1 MSGHPTHPPLP
12 VRLGQ
17 GLLNLVASA
26 RYRVEGDSMLPT
38 LAGKQH
44 VLVSPVAFSWNRLR
58 RGDIVL
64 LRHPVLAHRTYVKRV
79 IGLPD
84 EEIRLEGGLVY
95 ANGHLLEEAYLGGQP
110 RNWKGS
116 GRDWW
121 MGPDEYFVVGDNRND
136 SDDSRA
142 FGPVSGNLILGRVW
156 FRYWPLAAW
165 GPIPGKPRGS
175 R

>member
-1 MSGHPTHPPLP
+1 
-12 VRLGQ
+12 
-17 GLLNLVASA
+17 
-26 RYRVEGDSMLPT
+26 MLPT

-44 VLVSPVAFSWNRLR
+44 VLVGPVAFSWNRLR

-64 LRHPVLAHRTYVKRV
+64 LRHPVLAHRTYIKRV

-84 EEIRLEGGLVY
+84 EEVRLEGGLVY
-95 ANGHLLEEAYLGGQP
+95 ANGHLLDEAYLGGQP

-142 FGPVSGNLILGRVW
+142 FGPVSGSLILGRVW
-156 FRYWPLAAW
+156 FRYWPMASW
-165 GPIPGKPRGS
+165 GPIPGKPRGL